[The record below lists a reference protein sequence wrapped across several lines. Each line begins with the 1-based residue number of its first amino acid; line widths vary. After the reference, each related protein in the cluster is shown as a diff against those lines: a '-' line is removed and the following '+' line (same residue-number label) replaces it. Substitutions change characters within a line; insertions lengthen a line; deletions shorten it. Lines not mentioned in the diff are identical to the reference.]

1 MDKFDLF
8 IRDASPTGEYNH
20 VVTPFDGAEFAQ
32 VERADAAAV
41 EQAFVNAEYYF
52 EKIMKTMPAH
62 KRAAI
67 LYRVA
72 EFMKYEHEDL
82 SMTIAKEGGKPLT
95 DARIEVTRAIN
106 TVKMSGDEA
115 LQLNGNQLTMDR
127 AAGTDDHIAFSI
139 KQPLGVVLAISAF
152 NHPVNLICHQV
163 ATAIAAGNTCLV
175 KPASTTPVSCLKMAK
190 LFQKAGLP
198 DGVIN
203 VLTIS
208 GSETDK
214 IVSDPRIRF
223 VSFIGSGEVGWN
235 IRKKIHNGVGCAF
248 EHGGTAVAVVDKLAD
263 LDKAL
268 PALIKGGYYH
278 AGQVCVSTQII
289 YVHKNVYDEFS
300 KRFQSGVSKLI
311 VGDPTMLETQVGPLI
326 QHSETDR
333 VGQWVND
340 AVDQGAKLVFGGHKI
355 SNSVYQPTVLEN
367 VTEDMLVW
375 QEEIFGPVV
384 CLIKYNDLNEVI
396 NSVNNKP
403 FSFQTCI
410 FSQDIDVAM
419 HYARKIETKACMIN
433 DHTAFRVDW
442 MPFGGSKESGLS
454 MGGIRYSIEEM
465 TEEKMIIIKNS
476 INI

>member
-1 MDKFDLF
+1 MDTFNLF
-8 IRDASPTGEYNH
+8 IKDANPTGNFN
-20 VVTPFDGAEFAQ
+20 VIRTPFDGAEIASI
-32 VERADAAAV
+32 EKADSTAV

-52 EKIMKTMPAH
+52 EKVMKRMPAH
-62 KRAAI
+62 EKARI
-67 LYRVA
+67 LYKVS
-72 EFMKYEHEDL
+72 ELMINEHEDL
-82 SMTIAKEGGKPLT
+82 SMTIALEGGKPLA

-115 LQLNGNQLTMDR
+115 LQLNGQQLTMDR
-127 AAGTDDHIAFSI
+127 SAGTENHIAFSI
-139 KQPLGVVLAISAF
+139 RQPLGVVLAISAF

-175 KPASTTPVSCLKMAK
+175 KPASTTPISCLKMAK

-214 IVSDPRIRF
+214 IISDKRIRF

-263 LDKAL
+263 LGKAI
-268 PALIKGGYYH
+268 PALVKGGYYH

-289 YVHKNVYDEFS
+289 YAHEDIYDDFVV
-300 KRFQSGVSKLI
+300 RFKESVSKLI
-311 VGDPTMLETQVGPLI
+311 TGDPTLSETQVGPLI
-326 QHSETDR
+326 RNQETDR
-333 VGQWVND
+333 VELWINE
-340 AVDQGAKLVFGGHKI
+340 AIEQGAKLSMGGHRI
-355 SNSVYQPTVLEN
+355 SNSTFEPTILEN
-367 VTEDMLVW
+367 VTEGMRVW
-375 QEEIFGPVV
+375 KEEIFGPVV
-384 CLIKYNDLNEVI
+384 CIIKYNDLEEVI
-396 NSVNNKP
+396 CAINHKP
-403 FSFQTCI
+403 FSFQNCI
-410 FSQDIDVAM
+410 YSQDIDVAM
-419 HYARKIETKACMIN
+419 HFARSIETKACMIN
-433 DHTAFRVDW
+433 EHTAFRVDW

-476 INI
+476 INN